1 MFRILLTDL
10 QSFQV
15 SLKAAAFAVVAKG
28 PSDLASLQSMYQQHF
43 PAEPLS
49 ATQKKFAAGD
59 VTKNDAVASLV
70 SATQDVTDSILED
83 MVRLEQYIHLTIPK
97 MEDGNN
103 FGVTVQL
110 TALKQITDSKELMVK
125 GLEELSKYASSRA
138 DALEKCKFPSQSTS
152 TSTTK
157 SQSDSQ
163 GNNTEKGDV
172 KSTSTGTSKEEK
184 MTETV
189 TASPELE
196 YRKLAVTAVDVS
208 FYCKAKGLF
217 QTALIGYMAAL
228 DFLEKNSDKIDKPK
242 GAGGAGSYA
251 SMY

>member
-1 MFRILLTDL
+1 L
-10 QSFQV
+10 QESTE
-15 SLKAAAFAVVAKG
+15 KAALAVVAKG
-28 PSDLASLQSMYQQHF
+28 PSDILTLQSTYQQHF
-43 PAEPLS
+43 PAEALS

-59 VTKNDAVASLV
+59 VTKNDAVMSLV
-70 SATQDVTDSILED
+70 DTTSDVTDSILEA
-83 MVRLEQYIHLTIPK
+83 MVRIEQYIHLTIPK

-110 TALKQITDSKELMVK
+110 TALKQITDSKELLVK
-125 GLEELSKYASSRA
+125 GLEALTQYPSARA
-138 DALEKCKFPSQSTS
+138 DALEKCKLPSQSTS

-172 KSTSTGTSKEEK
+172 KSTSTGSSKEEK
-184 MTETV
+184 TTETV
-189 TASPELE
+189 TVSPELA
-196 YRKLAVTAVDVS
+196 YRKLAVTAVDIS
-208 FYCKAKGLF
+208 YYCKAKGLF

-228 DFLEKNSDKIDKPK
+228 DFLEKNSDKIAKPK
-242 GAGGAGSYA
+242 GQNGAGSYS